1 MCIYLRLRVS
11 GDGSVGTPPPPPAG
25 CVSAACVL
33 LQSAPCVL
41 CRRDLWAGRQPSTP
55 TIHPNPTPQCLHPVY
70 CAGAI
75 FGLAGALLVYF
86 IRNRALFVKTKAD
99 DIIRRLVITV
109 VLNLGVGLLLPNI
122 DEW

>member
-1 MCIYLRLRVS
+1 M
-11 GDGSVGTPPPPPAG
+11 
-25 CVSAACVL
+25 
-33 LQSAPCVL
+33 
-41 CRRDLWAGRQPSTP
+41 
-55 TIHPNPTPQCLHPVY
+55 Y

>member
-1 MCIYLRLRVS
+1 
-11 GDGSVGTPPPPPAG
+11 
-25 CVSAACVL
+25 
-33 LQSAPCVL
+33 
-41 CRRDLWAGRQPSTP
+41 
-55 TIHPNPTPQCLHPVY
+55 VY